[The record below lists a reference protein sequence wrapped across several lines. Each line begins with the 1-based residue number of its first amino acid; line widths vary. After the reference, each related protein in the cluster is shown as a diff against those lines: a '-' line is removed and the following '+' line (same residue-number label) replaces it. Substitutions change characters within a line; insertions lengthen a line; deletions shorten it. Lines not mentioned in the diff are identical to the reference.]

1 LYATKIEVSLA
12 GKKKED
18 KSTDCREGAF
28 GRSLCDHEQPV
39 NGEPVKDVLDPVVFS
54 WQPVITN

>member
-1 LYATKIEVSLA
+1 LYVAKTEVSLA
-12 GKKKED
+12 GKKGE

-28 GRSLCDHEQPV
+28 GRSLSDHEQPV
-39 NGEPVKDVLDPVVFS
+39 NDEPVKDVLDPVVFS